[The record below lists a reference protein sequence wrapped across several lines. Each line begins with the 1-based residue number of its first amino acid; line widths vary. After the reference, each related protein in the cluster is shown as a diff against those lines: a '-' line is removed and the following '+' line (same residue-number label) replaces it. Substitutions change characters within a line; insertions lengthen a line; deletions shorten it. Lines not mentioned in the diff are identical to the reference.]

1 MNQASVGW
9 HCPNCVSAASKQAR
23 PAQRVVQRAMQGH
36 QPIATMTIMALN
48 ALVFLWD
55 AVQGSNVMSG
65 GGSEAARDFGLFA
78 PYVEQRGEWY
88 RVVTSAFTHSGII
101 HIGFNMY
108 LLWVLGQSI
117 EGRFGPK
124 VFVPMYATGIV
135 GGAVGAMLLEPTSS
149 VVGASGAVFGLMGVM
164 VVLQQMGG
172 VNIFKSGIGGLVL
185 INVMLSFRSGISL
198 GGHLG
203 GLVVGLAMGALLGE
217 ARRRGAKF
225 EALVPFAILVLGAL
239 VTIALFPVLDRALT
253 AF

>member
-9 HCPNCVSAASKQAR
+9 HCPECVRTASKQAR
-23 PAQRVVQRAMQGH
+23 PAQRAVQLALQGH
-36 QPIATMTIMALN
+36 RPIATMVLIALN
-48 ALVFLWD
+48 VAVFLWD
-55 AVQGSNVMSG
+55 ATQGSNLMTG
-65 GGSEAARDFGLFA
+65 GRSQAARDFGLFA

-88 RVVTSAFTHSGII
+88 RVVTSAFTHSGLI

-164 VVLQQMGG
+164 LVLQQMGG
-172 VNIFKSGIGGLVL
+172 VNIFKSGIGTLVL

-217 ARRRGAKF
+217 ARRRGTKF
-225 EALVPFAILVLGAL
+225 VSLAPLAMLAIGILA
-239 VTIALFPVLDRALT
+239 TIALFPVLDRALT